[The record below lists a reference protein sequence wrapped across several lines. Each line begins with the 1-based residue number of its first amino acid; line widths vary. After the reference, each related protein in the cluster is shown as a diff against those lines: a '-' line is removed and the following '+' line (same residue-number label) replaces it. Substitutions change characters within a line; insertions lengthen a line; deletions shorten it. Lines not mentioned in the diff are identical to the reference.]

1 MPVFDEN
8 GKQITKEEGFP
19 KMKDPEENQGFGK
32 PVRKSFPM
40 LPAALGVIALVFIII
55 AVIYMVKANTLEQEV
70 EILNKTKTQ
79 LTAME
84 TKLQEMTKENHKIRS
99 EVTQAKGEIDTLRAK
114 NQVLE
119 DQLAKMKT
127 AAAAPKK
134 DAKTAAK
141 KTPPKKPKP

>member
-8 GKQITKEEGFP
+8 GKQITTEEGFP

-32 PVRKSFPM
+32 PARKGFPM

-55 AVIYMVKANTLEQEV
+55 AVIYMIKASTLEQEV

-79 LTAME
+79 LSTME
-84 TKLQEMTKENHKIRS
+84 TKLQEMTKENNKIRS
-99 EVTQAKGEIDTLRAK
+99 EVTHAKGEIDTLRAK
-114 NQVLE
+114 NQALE
-119 DQLAKMKT
+119 DQLAKMK
-127 AAAAPKK
+127 AAASAPKK
-134 DAKTAAK
+134 DTKTAAK